1 MPTAT
6 RASSGSRWWRG
17 WSEAGSVAI
26 TAKLMEENPL
36 LVRLKELETLEKLSE
51 KVERIS
57 VSGGFDG
64 LLNNLLVSVADK

>member
-1 MPTAT
+1 
-6 RASSGSRWWRG
+6 
-17 WSEAGSVAI
+17 
-26 TAKLMEENPL
+26 MEENPT

-64 LLNNLLVSVADK
+64 LLNNLLVSAGGPLTPR

>member
-1 MPTAT
+1 M
-6 RASSGSRWWRG
+6 
-17 WSEAGSVAI
+17 VAR
-26 TAKLMEENPL
+26 LLEENPI

-64 LLNNLLVSVADK
+64 LLTNLLASSTASK